1 MLSEDGSAGVVQG
14 APSTRVRR
22 GQERGTARRQD
33 GDGGERGI
41 SPVEGGR
48 MQGMV
53 GVGSRA
59 GQERRLALVV
69 RGLHRSLGTSLSLFP
84 TLSSSYSTGMDT
96 VVLVS

>member
-48 MQGMV
+48 MQGTV

>member
-1 MLSEDGSAGVVQG
+1 
-14 APSTRVRR
+14 
-22 GQERGTARRQD
+22 
-33 GDGGERGI
+33 
-41 SPVEGGR
+41 

-69 RGLHRSLGTSLSLFP
+69 KGLHRSLGTSLSLFP